1 MYGVSDAYKT
11 AIKKET
17 RTYDLEL
24 TITSNKGQRVVL
36 GRQDIVKNSFSITH
50 QCCSNTEIEIGS
62 VYSAELSV
70 TILSN
75 LDRYTLS
82 NGTIEAVFKL
92 ETASGW
98 ESVPL
103 GKFVI
108 NEANKKISCIEIMAN
123 DYMIRFEKSFTNTN
137 TMGTPYDLLS
147 LCSGAC
153 DVVLAQTK
161 KQIEQMPNGK
171 ESLTIYEDNDIETY
185 RDLIFYIAQ
194 TLGGFATMTRDGK
207 LEIRKYGNYVVS
219 TIKGKHR
226 FSSDFSDFITKY
238 TAVSSTNVRSNIS
251 EYEALETDDALTMNL
266 GVNPL
271 LQYGTEETR
280 KKILRN
286 ILDQIA
292 IIEYVPF
299 SCTMLCDPS
308 FDLGDCL
315 IFEDLHADAD
325 HISCI
330 TSYSFTFNGD
340 FTLSCSGKNPLLA
353 QAKSKNEKNIQGLLN
368 QSSKNEVIIYSFT
381 NAKSIQVNQTK
392 TEIIS
397 IAFVTKN
404 KTSAEFS
411 AEVVYQVNADTNALV
426 SYIYEIDSNELTTH
440 MPEAMKLPG
449 KAFDTLYYPLSD
461 VKEESV
467 HTFRVYMKT
476 ATGTVGIERFQ
487 VVAAIRGQGLVSD
500 VVPWDG
506 TIKIDEEFEIL
517 RLGSNMNILPIIEA
531 PNSIVKSIPKHAVN
545 EQISVIRLASNM
557 IIKPMREH
565 VYSNPVIEK
574 NTIDMTGSYIFD
586 QYYVKKD
593 ESFMLNTEYIY
604 TSAQQPIDSGQVRVI
619 SINTENFKEII
630 SVEEAT

>member
-36 GRQDIVKNSFSITH
+36 GRHDIVKNSFSITH

-92 ETASGW
+92 ETAIGW

-123 DYMIRFEKSFTNTN
+123 DYMIRFEKAFTNTN

-153 DVVLAQTK
+153 DVALAQTK

-207 LEIRKYGNYVVS
+207 LEIRKYENNVVS

-280 KKILRN
+280 KRILRN
-286 ILDQIA
+286 ILNQIS

-308 FDLGDCL
+308 LDLGDCL

-340 FTLSCSGKNPLLA
+340 FALSCSGKNPLLA

-381 NAKSIQVNQTK
+381 NAKNIQVTQSK

-467 HTFRVYMKT
+467 HTFRVYMQT

-506 TIKIDEEFEIL
+506 TIKIDEDFEIL

-531 PNSIVKSIPKHAVN
+531 PNSIVKSIPKHGVN

-557 IIKPMREH
+557 IIKPMIEH

-574 NTIDMTGSYIFD
+574 NTIDVTGNYIFD

-593 ESFMLNTEYIY
+593 ESFMLNAEYIY
-604 TSAQQPIDSGQVRVI
+604 TSVQQPIDYGQVRVI

>member
-24 TITSNKGQRVVL
+24 TITGNKGQRVVL
-36 GRQDIVKNSFSITH
+36 GRHDIVKNSFSITH

-92 ETASGW
+92 ETAIGW

-123 DYMIRFEKSFTNTN
+123 DYMIRFEKAFTNTN

-153 DVVLAQTK
+153 DVALAQTK

-207 LEIRKYGNYVVS
+207 LEIRKYENNVVS

-280 KKILRN
+280 KRILRN
-286 ILDQIA
+286 ILNQIS

-308 FDLGDCL
+308 LDLGDCL

-340 FTLSCSGKNPLLA
+340 FALSCSGKNPLLA

-381 NAKSIQVNQTK
+381 NAKNIQVTQSK

-397 IAFVTKN
+397 IAFITKN

-440 MPEAMKLPG
+440 MPEAVKLPG

-467 HTFRVYMKT
+467 HTFRVYMQT

-506 TIKIDEEFEIL
+506 TIKIDEEFEVL
-517 RLGSNMNILPIIEA
+517 GLGSNTNILPITAIPSHA
-531 PNSIVKSIPKHAVN
+531 VQGIPKHSMDD
-545 EQISVIRLASNM
+545 QFSILQLASNVIIDPM
-557 IIKPMREH
+557 IVN
-565 VYSNPVIEK
+565 VYPTNATEK
-574 NTIDMTGSYIFD
+574 NTIDMTRSYTYD
-586 QYYVKKD
+586 QFYVKKN
-593 ESFMLNTEYIY
+593 ESFTLNTEYVY
-604 TSAQQPIDSGQVRVI
+604 TSVQQPIDSGQVRII
-619 SINTENFKEII
+619 SINTENFKEITSI
-630 SVEEAT
+630 EEAI

>member
-36 GRQDIVKNSFSITH
+36 GRHDIIKNSFSITH
-50 QCCSNTEIEIGS
+50 QCCSKTEIEIGS

-103 GKFVI
+103 GKFII
-108 NEANKKISCIEIMAN
+108 NEANKKISCIELMAN
-123 DYMIRFEKSFTNTN
+123 DYMIRFEKAFTNTN

-153 DVVLAQTK
+153 DVALAQTK

-171 ESLTIYEDNDIETY
+171 ESLTIYEDNDIESY
-185 RDLIFYIAQ
+185 RDLIFYVAQ

-207 LEIRKYGNYVVS
+207 LEIRKYENNVVS

-271 LQYGTEETR
+271 LQYGTKETR

-330 TSYSFTFNGD
+330 TSYTFTFNGD
-340 FTLSCSGKNPLLA
+340 FALSCSGKNPLLA

-381 NAKSIQVNQTK
+381 NAKSIQVTQTK

-411 AEVVYQVNADTNALV
+411 AEVVYQVNAETNTLV

-467 HTFRVYMKT
+467 HTFRVYMLT
-476 ATGTVGIERFQ
+476 AAGTVGIERFQ

-506 TIKIDEEFEIL
+506 KIKIDEEFEVL
-517 RLGSNMNILPIIEA
+517 GLGSNTNILPITAIPSHA
-531 PNSIVKSIPKHAVN
+531 VQGIPKHSMDD
-545 EQISVIRLASNM
+545 QFSILQLASNVIIEPM
-557 IIKPMREH
+557 IVN
-565 VYSNPVIEK
+565 VYPTNVIEK
-574 NTIDMTGSYIFD
+574 NTIDMTRSYTYD
-586 QYYVKKD
+586 QFYVKRN
-593 ESFMLNTEYIY
+593 ESFTLNTEYVY
-604 TSAQQPIDSGQVRVI
+604 TSVQQPIDSGQVRII
-619 SINTENFKEII
+619 SINTENFKEITSI
-630 SVEEAT
+630 EEAI

>member
-36 GRQDIVKNSFSITH
+36 GRHDIIKNSFSITH

-70 TILSN
+70 TVLSN

-123 DYMIRFEKSFTNTN
+123 DYMIRFEKAFTNTN

-153 DVVLAQTK
+153 DVALAQTK

-171 ESLTIYEDNDIETY
+171 ESLTIYEDNDIESY
-185 RDLIFYIAQ
+185 RDLIFYVAQ

-207 LEIRKYGNYVVS
+207 LEIRKYENNVVS

-330 TSYSFTFNGD
+330 TSYTFTFNGD
-340 FTLSCSGKNPLLA
+340 FALSCSGKNPLLA

-368 QSSKNEVIIYSFT
+368 QSSKNEVIIYNFT
-381 NAKSIQVNQTK
+381 NAKSIQVTQTK

-411 AEVVYQVNADTNALV
+411 AEVVYQVNADANALI
-426 SYIYEIDSNELTTH
+426 SYIYEVDSNELTTH
-440 MPEAMKLPG
+440 MPKAMKLPG
-449 KAFDTLYYPLSD
+449 KSFDTLYYPLSD

-467 HTFRVYMKT
+467 HTFRVYMLT
-476 ATGTVGIERFQ
+476 DTGTIGIERFQ
-487 VVAAIRGQGLVSD
+487 IVAAIRGQGLVSD
-500 VVPWDG
+500 VVTWDG
-506 TIKIDEEFEIL
+506 TIKIDDEFRNLQVGTDMNVMPFTVISKPTIDAFRKQGITENFESIQLTGSIKLMSMVDEIYL
-517 RLGSNMNILPIIEA
+517 NPE
-531 PNSIVKSIPKHAVN
+531 VK
-545 EQISVIRLASNM
+545 
-557 IIKPMREH
+557 
-565 VYSNPVIEK
+565 K
-574 NTIDMTGSYIFD
+574 NTIDMNENFEYSQF
-586 QYYVKKD
+586 YVKK
-593 ESFMLNTEYIY
+593 
-604 TSAQQPIDSGQVRVI
+604 G
-619 SINTENFKEII
+619 
-630 SVEEAT
+630 

>member
-36 GRQDIVKNSFSITH
+36 GRHDIIKNSFSITH

-82 NGTIEAVFKL
+82 NGTVEAVFKL
-92 ETASGW
+92 ETAIGW

-123 DYMIRFEKSFTNTN
+123 DYMIRFEKAFTNTN

-147 LCSGAC
+147 LCCGAC
-153 DVVLAQTK
+153 DVALAQTK

-185 RDLIFYIAQ
+185 RDLIYYVAQ

-207 LEIRKYGNYVVS
+207 LEIRKYGNNVVS

-226 FSSDFSDFITKY
+226 FSSDFSDFITRY

-280 KKILRN
+280 KRILRN
-286 ILDQIA
+286 ILNQIS

-308 FDLGDCL
+308 LDLGDCL
-315 IFEDLHADAD
+315 VFSDLHADAN

-330 TSYSFTFNGD
+330 TSYTFTFNGD
-340 FTLSCSGKNPLLA
+340 YALSCSGKNPLLA

-381 NAKSIQVNQTK
+381 NAKNIQVTQTK

-411 AEVVYQVNADTNALV
+411 AEVVYQVNADTNVLV

-440 MPEAMKLPG
+440 FPAAMKLPG
-449 KAFDTLYYPLSD
+449 QAFDTLYYPLSD

-467 HTFRVYMKT
+467 HTFRVYMLT
-476 ATGTVGIERFQ
+476 ASGTVSIDRFQ

-506 TIKIDEEFEIL
+506 TIKFDEEFDVI
-517 RLGSNMNILPIIEA
+517 RLGSNMDISPFNEVCNPVIQ
-531 PNSIVKSIPKHAVN
+531 NIPKQDLI
-545 EQISVIRLASNM
+545 EQYPVIQLKSNM
-557 IIKPMREH
+557 IIRPMVEH
-565 VYSNPVIEK
+565 VYSAPVIEK
-574 NTIDMTGSYIFD
+574 NTIDTTRDFVYD
-586 QYYVKKD
+586 QFFVKKD
-593 ESFMLNTEYIY
+593 DSFMLNTEYIY
-604 TSAQQPIDSGQVRVI
+604 TSVQQPIDSGQVMVI
-619 SINTENFKEII
+619 SVNTDNFKEII
-630 SVEEAT
+630 SAEEVT